1 VKVTVVSYVQSHYK
15 FREFFPKRIIRIMR
29 MEQVYG
35 ESRVTAKILKYK
47 FNVIY
52 SAVLHFSYIIK
63 EPQDFWSHGH
73 PLESRYGPN

>member
-1 VKVTVVSYVQSHYK
+1 
-15 FREFFPKRIIRIMR
+15 

-35 ESRVTAKILKYK
+35 ESRVTAKILK

-73 PLESRYGPN
+73 PLESRYGPNWIVVVEYQSLEYYRVCVN